1 VSSELGTAIN
11 SPRATASGHRIHR
24 LVGCTRRTRRTRTTK
39 SAPLTHRGAA
49 HPRLPWRAAQLGAAP
64 GARTLVAVA
73 AARGVLSSSRPGSG
87 V

>member
-1 VSSELGTAIN
+1 MKRSL
-11 SPRATASGHRIHR
+11 ASQG
-24 LVGCTRRTRRTRTTK
+24 
-39 SAPLTHRGAA
+39 THRGAA